1 MSTDVMTNQKNN
13 NERKKT
19 YQHKGN
25 CTDWCA
31 RSNRYGSDVI

>member
-1 MSTDVMTNQKNN
+1 MSTDVMTNPKTTTKEKNVSD
-13 NERKKT
+13 
-19 YQHKGN
+19 KGN

>member
-1 MSTDVMTNQKNN
+1 MSTDVMTNPKT
-13 NERKKT
+13 KT
-19 YQHKGN
+19 YQHKDN

>member
-1 MSTDVMTNQKNN
+1 MSTDVMNKPKQQ
-13 NERKKT
+13 RKEKT

>member
-1 MSTDVMTNQKNN
+1 MSTDVMTNPKTTTK
-13 NERKKT
+13 EKT